1 MNDDR
6 RLPPLGDIKVAA
18 ASSPR
23 DYAGARPQT
32 TEMHIY

>member
-6 RLPPLGDIKVAA
+6 RLPLPPLGDIKVAA

-23 DYAGARPQT
+23 DYLLYAGARP
-32 TEMHIY
+32 